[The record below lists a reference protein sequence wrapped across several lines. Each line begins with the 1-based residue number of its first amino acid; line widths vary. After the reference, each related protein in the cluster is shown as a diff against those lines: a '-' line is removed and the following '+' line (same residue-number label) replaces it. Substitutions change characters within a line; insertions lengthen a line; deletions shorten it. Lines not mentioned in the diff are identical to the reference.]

1 MAALAVPQWD
11 GGGGGRRATAHC
23 WDDVRRGMHKQT
35 RTLALEA
42 TTAAV
47 ARMAAPSGSR
57 VLEV

>member
-1 MAALAVPQWD
+1 MPQWD
-11 GGGGGRRATAHC
+11 GGSRRATAHC

-42 TTAAV
+42 TAAAV